1 MSLVLRFRFL
11 LSILFALGVN
21 VYFYVVEG
29 VRIVNDSERYMEYA
43 HEIAKANFYQ
53 EHNIWYFAYCGFLAF
68 FFKFGLGVKSIMFA
82 QIILSL
88 VSVVAL
94 QKTIENF
101 FKNNFTALITTL
113 AYVAFAE
120 IATWNVYILTESLF
134 ISCICFAL
142 YFLSDYYVSKSNK
155 SLIYMVLMLLIVFWI
170 RPMGVTLVAA
180 MALFFYLEKMLS
192 FLNSW
197 QKVFMVSFA
206 ILFGLFLVNEMLTT
220 FHLVENYATGEVVF
234 GISRIPS
241 YQGHEQILL
250 SVPFD
255 VYLPAEGST
264 LWKALVFYV
273 KNPVYGS
280 KLFFL
285 KGFFFITHY
294 KPYYS
299 LIHNTYNLLFI
310 IPAYLGLYFFFK
322 SKYLAPI
329 KLSVLA
335 YLAINLLII
344 MLTCEDWDGRFYM
357 GLVPIVFCFGINCLL
372 LRLNLISKYNYD
384 FSSKG

>member
-11 LSILFALGVN
+11 LSILSALGVN
-21 VYFYVVEG
+21 AYFYVVEG

-53 EHNIWYFAYCGFLAF
+53 EHNIWYFAYCGFLAL
-68 FFKFGLGVKSIMFA
+68 FFKFGLGVTSIVFT
-82 QIILSL
+82 QITISFLSI
-88 VSVVAL
+88 VAL

-101 FKNNFTALITTL
+101 FKNQLSALVTVLT
-113 AYVAFAE
+113 YVAFVELAS
-120 IATWNVYILTESLF
+120 WNVYVLTESLF
-134 ISCICFAL
+134 ISCICFVL
-142 YFLSDYYVSKSNK
+142 YFWSDYYVSKSNK
-155 SLIYMVLMLLIVFWI
+155 SLIYMVLMSLIVFWI

-180 MALFFYLEKMLS
+180 MALFFYLEKMHS
-192 FLNSW
+192 YLNSW
-197 QKVFMVSFA
+197 QKVLMISFA
-206 ILFGLFLVNEMLTT
+206 MLLVLFLVNEMLTT

-234 GISRIPS
+234 GISRIPN

-250 SVPFD
+250 TVPSD
-255 VYLPAEGST
+255 VYLPTEGST
-264 LWKALVFYV
+264 LWKAIVFYV
-273 KNPVYGS
+273 KNPIYCS

-299 LIHNTYNLLFI
+299 LIHNAYNLLFI

-357 GLVPIVFCFGINCLL
+357 GLVPFVFCFGINILI
-372 LRLNLISKYNYD
+372 LRFKVSISNR
-384 FSSKG
+384 SK

>member
-1 MSLVLRFRFL
+1 MSLILRFRFL
-11 LSILFALGVN
+11 LSILFALGIN
-21 VYFYVVEG
+21 IYFYVVEG

-53 EHNIWYFAYCGFLAF
+53 EHNIWYFAYCGFLAI
-68 FFKFGLGVKSIMFA
+68 FFKVGLGVKSIVITQMF
-82 QIILSL
+82 LSL

-101 FKNNFTALITTL
+101 FKNNFTALVTTL
-113 AYVAFAE
+113 AYVAFVE
-120 IATWNVYILTESLF
+120 VISWNFYVLTESLF
-134 ISCICFAL
+134 ISCICFTL
-142 YFLSDYYVSKSNK
+142 YFLSEYYVSKSNR
-155 SLIYMVLMLLIVFWI
+155 SLFFMMLMLLIVFWI
-170 RPMGVTLVAA
+170 RPMGVTLLAA
-180 MALFFYLEKMLS
+180 IALFFYLEKLYAHFSDWQRVLVLS
-192 FLNSW
+192 IT
-197 QKVFMVSFA
+197 
-206 ILFGLFLVNEMLTT
+206 ILFGLFLVNVMLTT
-220 FHLVENYATGEVVF
+220 FHLVENYATGELVF
-234 GISRIPS
+234 GISRIPN

-250 SVPFD
+250 SVPSD
-255 VYLPAEGST
+255 VYLPTEGST

-299 LIHNTYNLLFI
+299 LIHNAYNLLFI
-310 IPAYLGLYFFFK
+310 IPAYLGLWFFFK
-322 SKYLAPI
+322 SKSMVSV
-329 KLSVLA
+329 KLFVLD
-335 YLAINLLII
+335 YIFINLLII

-357 GLVPIVFCFGINCLL
+357 GLVPFIFCFGINSLI
-372 LRLNLISKYNYD
+372 LRLKESKRDYD